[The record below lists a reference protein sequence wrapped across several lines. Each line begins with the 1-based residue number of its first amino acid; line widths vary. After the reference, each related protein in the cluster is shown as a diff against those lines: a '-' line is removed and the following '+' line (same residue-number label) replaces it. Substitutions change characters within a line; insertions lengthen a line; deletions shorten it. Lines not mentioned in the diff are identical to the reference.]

1 MLAIQSFLIGRLC
14 GAGRAPEVAGIHALP
29 LWEEIRPGG
38 YPGERAD
45 EGEKQVTYE

>member
-1 MLAIQSFLIGRLC
+1 MLAIESFHIGKLC
-14 GAGRAPEVAGIHALP
+14 GAGRAFKVAGIHALP
-29 LWEEIRPGG
+29 LWKEIRAGG